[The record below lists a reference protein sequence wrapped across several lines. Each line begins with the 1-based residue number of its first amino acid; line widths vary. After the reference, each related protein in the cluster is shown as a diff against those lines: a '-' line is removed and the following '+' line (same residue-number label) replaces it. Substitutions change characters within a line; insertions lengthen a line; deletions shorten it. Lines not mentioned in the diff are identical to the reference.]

1 MFRSILSLLIAFTV
15 TTQAI
20 SLDVAANGGNASS
33 SMMYGIMF
41 EDINH
46 SGDGGIYAELIQNR
60 AFQGNATL
68 AAWSPVGGASLALTT
83 SNPLSSALPTSVQV
97 AAGGHGQIGIQN
109 SGWWGISVK
118 QQPYHGS
125 FWVYGSYHG
134 VFTASLVSNSTG
146 KVFGSTKIV
155 SKGNSGWTQYNYTLF
170 PRSAAPDVA
179 NVFTLTYAA
188 SGGSLQFNLI
198 SLFPPTYHNRPNGNR
213 PDLMSALDGLNP
225 SFLRL
230 PGGNNL
236 EGNSPPNLW
245 KWNQTIGPLKNRPGR
260 PGTWG
265 YENTDG
271 LGLIEYMHWCQDL
284 NMEPILAVWS
294 GLYLDGTVIPE
305 DQLQPYVQFALDEL
319 EFLMGDASTT
329 YGTQRIALGY
339 PQPFPIKYVEVG
351 NEDNLWGGLPS
362 YSTYRF
368 QMFYD
373 AISKAYPEIEVIAST
388 VAFTLPGNADGDY
401 HEYALPDQLVSQFNF
416 FDNQNNSVHKTLVG
430 EIAVKDG
437 NMPGPNA
444 GVNYSLPG
452 LQYPEWIGSVAE
464 AVFFLGMERN
474 GDKVIGAAYA
484 PLLENVNSIQWQ
496 PDLISFNAD
505 PDQTALSTSWHVISL
520 LSSKRI
526 AQTLPISGAEYDP
539 AFYVSGTSASGGR
552 LFKAAVYNSTDD
564 VDFDIKF
571 DGVAGGASATLTTL
585 TAPSGFSMNAVGGPN
600 VVKTS
605 TFHLTADGAGVFHFT
620 LPDLSVAVLEVQA
633 LKGYSRVMAREY
645 VERGH

>member
-1 MFRSILSLLIAFTV
+1 M
-15 TTQAI
+15 
-20 SLDVAANGGNASS
+20 G
-33 SMMYGIMF
+33 
-41 EDINH
+41 
-46 SGDGGIYAELIQNR
+46 
-60 AFQGNATL
+60 
-68 AAWSPVGGASLALTT
+68 
-83 SNPLSSALPTSVQV
+83 
-97 AAGGHGQIGIQN
+97 
-109 SGWWGISVK
+109 
-118 QQPYHGS
+118 
-125 FWVYGSYHG
+125 
-134 VFTASLVSNSTG
+134 
-146 KVFGSTKIV
+146 
-155 SKGNSGWTQYNYTLF
+155 
-170 PRSAAPDVA
+170 

-213 PDLMSALDGLNP
+213 PELMSALNGLNP

-236 EGNSPPNLW
+236 EGSSAPNLW

-329 YGTQRIALGY
+329 YGAQRIALGY

-351 NEDNLWGGLPS
+351 NEDNLWGGLTS
-362 YSTYRF
+362 YQTYRF

-373 AISKAYPEIEVIAST
+373 AISKAYPNINVIAST
-388 VAFTLPGNADGDY
+388 IDLTLPGNADGDY
-401 HEYALPDQLVSQFNF
+401 HEYALPDQLVAQFNL
-416 FDNQNNSVHKTLVG
+416 FDNQNNGVHKTLVG

-444 GVNYSLPG
+444 GVNYSAPG

-474 GDKVIGAAYA
+474 SEKVIGASYA
-484 PLLENVNSIQWQ
+484 PTLENINSIQWQ
-496 PDLISFNAD
+496 PDMISFDAD

-520 LSSKRI
+520 LSNNRI
-526 AQTLPISGAEYDP
+526 AQTLPITGAEYDP
-539 AFYVSGTSASGGR
+539 AFYVAGTSASGGR
-552 LFKAAVYNSTDD
+552 LFKAAVYNSTGN
-564 VDFDIKF
+564 VDMNIKF
-571 DGVAGGASATLTTL
+571 DGIAGGTSATLTTL
-585 TAPSGFSMNAVGGPN
+585 TAPSGFSMDAVDGPN

-605 TFHLTADGAGVFHFT
+605 TFHFTANSAGTFHFT
-620 LPDLSVAVLEVQA
+620 LPNLSVAVLEIKTP
-633 LKGYSRVMAREY
+633 KGYSRVMAREY
-645 VERGH
+645 FEAEN